1 MLREPCWCYNV
12 AQQPQIPL
20 LRFKGGC
27 IQSRD
32 DLQLHNWKLLL
43 HLLNAWT
50 HNYWPLKSK
59 NCLFLLIT
67 KPSLLHRSEQSLWE
81 IGSRCWLYA
90 KTVYRLSGRITS
102 RSTWIWKWHSW
113 KLSLRSHCQIHR
125 NYYSNVLAF
134 QLVTSMIALT
144 WLMLSLLGFAV
155 QIDPPMPDV
164 CSWLAR
170 FDAMEMQLI
179 SGNWKPCFRYVYRT
193 FIEQS
198 KLILLLFLVHKLLCK
213 KNNLNSIV
221 LLLDSDSSKGCA

>member
-1 MLREPCWCYNV
+1 MRFCITLNKVSCVERTLLVLNV

-32 DLQLHNWKLLL
+32 DLQLRNRKLLL

-102 RSTWIWKWHSW
+102 HSTWIWKWHSW
-113 KLSLRSHCQIHR
+113 KLSQRSHCQILR

-155 QIDPPMPDV
+155 QIDPQCQMSVRDWPDLMLWK
-164 CSWLAR
+164 CSL
-170 FDAMEMQLI
+170 
-179 SGNWKPCFRYVYRT
+179 
-193 FIEQS
+193 
-198 KLILLLFLVHKLLCK
+198 
-213 KNNLNSIV
+213 
-221 LLLDSDSSKGCA
+221 